1 MSCEGLSK
9 KKKKKKKIIGKTD
22 SALSLTKSAKLE
34 LTIFFF
40 VVVSNTLYFSRYVFT
55 TKYK

>member
-1 MSCEGLSK
+1 MSCEGSSK
-9 KKKKKKKIIGKTD
+9 KKKIKKKIGKTD
-22 SALSLTKSAKLE
+22 SALSLTKPAKLE